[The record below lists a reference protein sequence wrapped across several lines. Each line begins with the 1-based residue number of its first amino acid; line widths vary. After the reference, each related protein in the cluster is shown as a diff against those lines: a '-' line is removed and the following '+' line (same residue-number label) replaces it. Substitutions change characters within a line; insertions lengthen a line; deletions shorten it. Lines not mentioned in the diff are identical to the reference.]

1 MAKKKDIIREIP
13 DSEIELFGAHKTKAE
28 IKADEKARKAKE
40 RAALKAELAARRKE
54 GASGHPAL
62 KEMLPV
68 LIVTG
73 IIVVLCVVLLVIQ
86 FNRAENSTAWLRNEA
101 IDGWFTDV
109 EVAPT
114 LSDEGITAN
123 VVEAYYTNNGHLM
136 LRMIL
141 GNGCEEDMQL
151 ESLVI
156 DLWNGD
162 DEYIGG
168 GQITVSNEVIMVP
181 AGDSTDYTCYISPE
195 HLSIKDDPMTNL
207 RYDITITGSSDVED
221 DDSTTE

>member
-1 MAKKKDIIREIP
+1 MAKKNDIIRETP
-13 DSEIELFGAHKTKAE
+13 NEEIELFGAHRTKAQ

-40 RAALKAELAARRKE
+40 RAAIKAEVAARRKE
-54 GASGHPAL
+54 GMSGHPAL

-86 FNRAENSTAWLRNEA
+86 FNRVEENAAWQRNEA
-101 IDGWFTDV
+101 YESWFTDV

-114 LSDEGITAN
+114 LTDEGISAN
-123 VVEAYYTNNGHLM
+123 IVEAYYTNNGHLM

-156 DLWNGD
+156 DLWNED
-162 DEYIGG
+162 DAYIGG
-168 GQITVSNEVIMVP
+168 GKITVSNEVIMVP
-181 AGDSTDYTCYISPE
+181 AGDSTGYTCYIAPE
-195 HLSIKDDPMTNL
+195 HLSIKDDPLTTLTYNI
-207 RYDITITGSSDVED
+207 DITGSSDAG